1 MSNCDYQPQGSE
13 GPTTDT
19 THALMRSSASWTAC
33 QGQTCVYRISPSAR
47 ILSTSTRPESHPL
60 AKTVGPA
67 TRAAGDHRLSFLLR
81 NIGRLAMASRGSRI
95 RVKTPVGGDN
105 GVKWPPSLRLRPGPT
120 TLGFKALSVANVDN
134 RRT

>member
-1 MSNCDYQPQGSE
+1 MIAERPTVVRRRIPLRNGENQGLFQV
-13 GPTTDT
+13 G
-19 THALMRSSASWTAC
+19 AA
-33 QGQTCVYRISPSAR
+33 SAR
-47 ILSTSTRPESHPL
+47 ARRP
-60 AKTVGPA
+60 
-67 TRAAGDHRLSFLLR
+67 FLLR

>member
-1 MSNCDYQPQGSE
+1 
-13 GPTTDT
+13 
-19 THALMRSSASWTAC
+19 
-33 QGQTCVYRISPSAR
+33 
-47 ILSTSTRPESHPL
+47 
-60 AKTVGPA
+60 
-67 TRAAGDHRLSFLLR
+67 
-81 NIGRLAMASRGSRI
+81 MASRGSRI